1 MTVHLLEEMS
11 TPALDALDRA
21 RTLVLLTVS
30 PLEQHGP
37 HLPLGVDAFA
47 ARHFAETLAERLVAT
62 RPGWTAV
69 LAPTL
74 HLGSFTF
81 DSVGTIRIR
90 QRVVRDAVVDYGAS
104 LARAGFRWIAVA
116 NGHGGPGHLVALEEA
131 AAIVSRRH
139 HVTMA
144 SLTGYLAWEFLR
156 GRYLPRIEERLGR
169 PLSDEERAAFA
180 DDMHGGL
187 WETSFMLWRRPD
199 LVADSFRSLPAARY
213 SLPAPP
219 RAQLPPAQWRPGLCR
234 PPRAGR
240 SRLRAG
246 DDGGAPRRGH
256 APGRRPPRRGH
267 HAGSAPLAVLGDALP
282 AHELLARAGRGG
294 GGGDARRVVGEPPR
308 TERRLVMKAYVLIET
323 AAGKTKNVKK
333 TLTKV
338 KSAKA
343 TVVAMDAVT
352 GPYDFIV
359 VVDGASLD
367 AIGNLVTESI
377 GAIDGV
383 TRTTT
388 CVAVAIG

>member
-1 MTVHLLEEMS
+1 LTVHLLEEMS

-213 SLPAPP
+213 SLP
-219 RAQLPPAQWRPGLCR
+219 
-234 PPRAGR
+234 
-240 SRLRAG
+240 
-246 DDGGAPRRGH
+246 
-256 APGRRPPRRGH
+256 
-267 HAGSAPLAVLGDALP
+267 
-282 AHELLARAGRGG
+282 
-294 GGGDARRVVGEPPR
+294 
-308 TERRLVMKAYVLIET
+308 RRLVPNYPLRNGGQGYVGHPALADPAFARATTEVLLDEGMRLVDGLLDGAIT
-323 AAGKTKNVKK
+323 PAQRRSPFWAMPFLRTNFWPVLGAAAAAGM
-333 TLTKV
+333 L
-338 KSAKA
+338 AA
-343 TVVAMDAVT
+343 WW
-352 GPYDFIV
+352 
-359 VVDGASLD
+359 ASRRD
-367 AIGNLVTESI
+367 PKGDS
-377 GAIDGV
+377 
-383 TRTTT
+383 
-388 CVAVAIG
+388 